1 MTCWLMAPS
10 SFPGKQAPQGGW
22 GSGTW
27 LRGSES
33 MWGEGEKG
41 GEAGGGEGG
50 RRTQRFSG
58 AFIEEPGSSDARY
71 YILTVSEDANS
82 GVACFYLKHRCFSWS
97 YNSIVL
103 QRVTWFR
110 IDEARM
116 SIWYPLY

>member
-1 MTCWLMAPS
+1 
-10 SFPGKQAPQGGW
+10 
-22 GSGTW
+22 
-27 LRGSES
+27 

-41 GEAGGGEGG
+41 GEGGGGREGG
-50 RRTQRFSG
+50 ELRGSRGT
-58 AFIEEPGSSDARY
+58 FIEEPGSSDSRY

-82 GVACFYLKHRCFSWS
+82 GVACFYLEHRCFSWS

-116 SIWYPLY
+116 SI